1 MKHYEPELTTD
12 EKYIYELQEYIFKLE
27 IEVNRLRKIVK
38 EYESEKHEWH
48 AENGAVIAI

>member
-1 MKHYEPELTTD
+1 MNYSTEDNKHIVQL
-12 EKYIYELQEYIFKLE
+12 KEYIFKLE
-27 IEVNRLRKIVK
+27 IEVDRLRKIVK